1 MMRNSKRYGKYD
13 SNRRLRRNCG
23 VIAISTKYERGA
35 VRWDGLCIWE
45 KRNMLM
51 HNSLE
56 PFESVHVV
64 AYSLAQVFIYIMIMK
79 KAGICDQMIIQ
90 AIDKVL

>member
-35 VRWDGLCIWE
+35 VR
-45 KRNMLM
+45 
-51 HNSLE
+51 
-56 PFESVHVV
+56 
-64 AYSLAQVFIYIMIMK
+64 
-79 KAGICDQMIIQ
+79 
-90 AIDKVL
+90 

>member
-1 MMRNSKRYGKYD
+1 
-13 SNRRLRRNCG
+13 
-23 VIAISTKYERGA
+23 
-35 VRWDGLCIWE
+35 
-45 KRNMLM
+45 MLM